1 MNEESQ
7 LFDLELSFNSKFK
20 SKLMTLNSQMI
31 NIEQN
36 YQSKLD
42 DHFTVKERI
51 KVLFIILC
59 FNLFSNIILNIK
71 GKNMFNCWR
80 EKRC

>member
-1 MNEESQ
+1 MSEESQ

-20 SKLMTLNSQMI
+20 SKLMALNSQMI

-42 DHFTVKERI
+42 EHFTVKERI
-51 KVLFIILC
+51 KVFFSILY
-59 FNLFSNIILNIK
+59 FNLFSKINLNIK
-71 GKNMFNCWR
+71 GKNMRHCWR